1 MRAALLALSLFA
13 PVTLLA
19 CTGGTSDDTG
29 NDDVGGRGGPATFED
44 FVNVS
49 TVYVGDAACYDGVA
63 WNTQTAGAGC
73 TSDLTV
79 SGTVTDFQTDE
90 NVEAASVD
98 FWSNDDINTSSNLSV
113 ETDNNGDGVATLP
126 ACTPIG
132 YMTSTPPEW
141 QETVN
146 TYEVHQVYEWDASGA
161 TSDTWNSVSVATSK
175 LIPSLLGLEW
185 TPGTSL
191 IAGTAYDCGG
201 EPIQHAQ
208 VYIHDADGNIPAY
221 ISIRYF
227 DNGLPNSDQ
236 PDTNDDGLW
245 SAVNIPPGDWIVEM
259 WVYNGSE
266 LQMLGATH
274 LTMVPDSVVISN
286 IYTGIEDGVYLPA
299 SCVET
304 CE

>member
-1 MRAALLALSLFA
+1 M
-13 PVTLLA
+13 A

-29 NDDVGGRGGPATFED
+29 NDDVGGGGPATFED

-73 TSDLTV
+73 TADIAI
-79 SGTVTDFQTDE
+79 SGTVSDFQTDE
-90 NVEAASVD
+90 NVEGASVD
-98 FWSNDDINTSSNLSV
+98 FWSNDDINTASSLSI
-113 ETDNNGDGVATLP
+113 ETDSNGDGVATLP
-126 ACTPIG
+126 SCTPIG

-141 QETVN
+141 QDTVN

-208 VYIHDADGNIPAY
+208 VYIHDADGNIPAD

-227 DNGLPNSDQ
+227 DNSLPNSDQ

-245 SAVNIPPGDWIVEM
+245 SAVNIPPGEWTVEM

-266 LQMLGATH
+266 LQLLGATN

>member
-1 MRAALLALSLFA
+1 M
-13 PVTLLA
+13 A

-29 NDDVGGRGGPATFED
+29 NDDVGGGGPATFED

-73 TSDLTV
+73 TADIAI
-79 SGTVTDFQTDE
+79 SGTVSDFQTDE
-90 NVEAASVD
+90 NVEGASVD
-98 FWSNDDINTSSNLSV
+98 FWSNDDINTSSSLSI
-113 ETDNNGDGVATLP
+113 ETDSNGDGVATLP
-126 ACTPIG
+126 SCTPIG

-141 QETVN
+141 QDTVN

-208 VYIHDADGNIPAY
+208 VYIHDADGNIPAD

-227 DNGLPNSDQ
+227 DNSLPNSDQ

-245 SAVNIPPGDWIVEM
+245 SAVNIPPGEWTVEM

-266 LQMLGATH
+266 LQLLGATN